1 MRVLVVDDDVFVT
14 MSLKTILESDS
25 DIEVVA
31 IGNNGQ
37 EAINL
42 YSEYKPDVLLM
53 DIRMDVL
60 NGLDAAQKIFAH
72 YKDANILF
80 LTTFSDDEY
89 IVKALHFGAR
99 GYLLKQ
105 DFESIIPAI
114 KAAYS
119 GQSVFGGQVMSK
131 LPDILQRN
139 ETASADSI
147 VRIDELLA
155 EGELTKKEIEIME
168 QVAEGLSNKEIA
180 AKLYLS
186 EGTVRNYVSTILE
199 KLELRDRT
207 QLAIYYLKRK

>member
-1 MRVLVVDDDVFVT
+1 MHL
-14 MSLKTILESDS
+14 
-25 DIEVVA
+25 
-31 IGNNGQ
+31 
-37 EAINL
+37 
-42 YSEYKPDVLLM
+42 
-53 DIRMDVL
+53 
-60 NGLDAAQKIFAH
+60 
-72 YKDANILF
+72 
-80 LTTFSDDEY
+80 
-89 IVKALHFGAR
+89 GAR

-186 EGTVRNYVSTILE
+186 EGTVRNYISTILE